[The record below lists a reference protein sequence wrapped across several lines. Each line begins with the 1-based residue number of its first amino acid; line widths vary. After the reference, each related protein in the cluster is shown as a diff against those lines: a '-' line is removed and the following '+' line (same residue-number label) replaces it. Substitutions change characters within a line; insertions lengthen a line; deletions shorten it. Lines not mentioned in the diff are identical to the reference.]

1 MNLLRYPTENVWSGQ
16 VCSKYRRASTM
27 LQYSMAF
34 TADSQLDLLS
44 FNLFSMGD
52 ALGLHD
58 IIPHH
63 SSILLAYAD

>member
-1 MNLLRYPTENVWSGQ
+1 
-16 VCSKYRRASTM
+16 M